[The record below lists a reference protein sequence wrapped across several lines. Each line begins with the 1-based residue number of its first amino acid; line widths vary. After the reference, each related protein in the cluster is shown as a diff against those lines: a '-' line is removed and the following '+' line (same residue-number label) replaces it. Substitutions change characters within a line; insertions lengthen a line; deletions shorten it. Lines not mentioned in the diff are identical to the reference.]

1 MTYLLLLIIA
11 VACYV
16 IYNLLMKVEKYEKI
30 ILEQTSLIDDIFMT
44 ILNMN
49 EKIKEIDQR
58 GTFES
63 DDEVGFF
70 FNELKQMQSTLNQ
83 YIENDVSKKESS
95 S

>member
-16 IYNLLMKVEKYEKI
+16 MYNLLIKVEKYEKL
-30 ILEQTSLIDDIFMT
+30 ILEQTSLIDDIFIT
-44 ILNMN
+44 IYNMN
-49 EKIKEIDQR
+49 EKIREIDQK